1 MKKTFLTIMLP
12 FSILVLC
19 SCANNA
25 IMAQNNA
32 TNNQNNKD
40 IKTLNVTSDIS
51 KNRNLV
57 IYFDYSENI
66 DTAGL
71 TVDAISS
78 ASLSN
83 GSTGKNL
90 LNLKVMVDEIKNKKN
105 ADVFSIQ
112 VNEVYPPMF
121 DDMVGMAR
129 TDQNQNKQFTF
140 KNELTNLSDYDTVY
154 FGVPVWRAK
163 LPQPVSVFFEKYDF
177 SGKTIIPFGI
187 HHGSRFGRMIQQMK
201 DYEKDANI
209 LDGFTID
216 ADTSNEDVRKEFDKF
231 LEKIN

>member
-90 LNLKVMVDEIKNKKN
+90 LNLKVMV
-105 ADVFSIQ
+105 
-112 VNEVYPPMF
+112 
-121 DDMVGMAR
+121 
-129 TDQNQNKQFTF
+129 
-140 KNELTNLSDYDTVY
+140 
-154 FGVPVWRAK
+154 
-163 LPQPVSVFFEKYDF
+163 
-177 SGKTIIPFGI
+177 
-187 HHGSRFGRMIQQMK
+187 
-201 DYEKDANI
+201 
-209 LDGFTID
+209 
-216 ADTSNEDVRKEFDKF
+216 
-231 LEKIN
+231 